1 MEKLNNEIL
10 PKVAKDP
17 QAKIGCK
24 GKDKF
29 WYGYK
34 KTVSVDMQS
43 GLINKVAIT
52 PANVPDSKVLKNVC
66 PSRGVVFMDKGYA
79 TKEVL
84 KLLRDKGC
92 EDGVIRKNN
101 MKDKDR
107 DLDRWRSSIRSP
119 YERVFSKT
127 ARRVRYHSICKNQFV
142 GFMEALSLNLK
153 RLLVLDSPPL
163 CLDV

>member
-34 KTVSVDMQS
+34 KTVRVDMQS